1 VLATQNPLEYEGTDP
16 LPEAQLDRFLLRVG
30 FGYPAAH
37 EEYDVIARRVARRQE
52 EVDLEPVTDP
62 AGLRAVQAAVETV
75 RVDES
80 IGHYCVALAAA
91 TRDHRDTLTGASPR
105 GSLGLVLTAR
115 AFAALR
121 GRDYVIP
128 EDVKAVAR
136 AVLSHR
142 VTVRPELWMTQ
153 TTGRSIVD
161 AVLVQVPTP
170 ATLEHP

>member
-1 VLATQNPLEYEGTDP
+1 MLPVVRVDSWDLCSAASWASRAAT
-16 LPEAQLDRFLLRVG
+16 RS
-30 FGYPAAH
+30 
-37 EEYDVIARRVARRQE
+37 I
-52 EVDLEPVTDP
+52 
-62 AGLRAVQAAVETV
+62 ETV

-80 IGHYCVALAAA
+80 VGRYCVAIAAA
-91 TRDHRDTLTGASPR
+91 TREHRDALTGASPR

-136 AVLSHR
+136 SVLAHR
-142 VTVRPELWMTQ
+142 VSVRPELWMTQ
-153 TTGRSIVD
+153 TTGRTIVD

-170 ATLEHP
+170 TALETR